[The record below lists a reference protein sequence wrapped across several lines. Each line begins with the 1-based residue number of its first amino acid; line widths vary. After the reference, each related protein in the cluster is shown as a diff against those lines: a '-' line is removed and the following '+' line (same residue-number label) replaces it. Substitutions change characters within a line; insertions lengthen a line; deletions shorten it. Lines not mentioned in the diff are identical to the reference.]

1 MYALHTNIFVILRV
15 EWIEK
20 QGNKYHVGYFIWC
33 GYQDELPCFGKL
45 FDILLIESRV
55 IFCLCL
61 YHTKG
66 IDRHHNS
73 FVINADPTHS
83 KVVKIIT
90 DDDER
95 NHRLLLF
102 QPHSLNS
109 SSGTLH
115 IVSKYFILKI

>member
-1 MYALHTNIFVILRV
+1 MYTFMCVRV
-15 EWIEK
+15 YMCTCVCVRVC
-20 QGNKYHVGYFIWC
+20 NHVGDFIWC

-45 FDILLIESRV
+45 FDILLIESTV

-83 KVVKIIT
+83 KVIKIIT
-90 DDDER
+90 DDDEL
-95 NHRLLLF
+95 NH
-102 QPHSLNS
+102 
-109 SSGTLH
+109 
-115 IVSKYFILKI
+115 